1 MPLHPLLPPPGGGR
15 TPELEKVADSGGAKK
30 AKLNADGELDDFYVS
45 CTSTTLKSIGGVR
58 VLGPYDMDISS
69 QDFFKALKMEFGE
82 RVFFS
87 YQSFDGGDLGPLV
100 KVESDSAFED
110 MKVRSRVRLSVK
122 KMRQ

>member
-1 MPLHPLLPPPGGGR
+1 M
-15 TPELEKVADSGGAKK
+15 
-30 AKLNADGELDDFYVS
+30 
-45 CTSTTLKSIGGVR
+45 R